1 MQRIIQRKIASSARC
16 LQAMKPG
23 TPIPGLNF
31 LKGKEAPVAMERSEY
46 PDWVNDLENPNIT
59 LAKLRR
65 MDEEDATD
73 SEKMRYLKL
82 TRRAVIKESNLE
94 AGAK

>member
-1 MQRIIQRKIASSARC
+1 MQRNIQRKIASSARC

-31 LKGKEAPVAMERSEY
+31 QKGKEAPAALERSEY
-46 PDWVNDLENPNIT
+46 PEWVNDLEKPMIT

-65 MDEEDATD
+65 MDEKDATD
-73 SEKMRYLKL
+73 KEKMRYLKL
-82 TRRAVIKESNLE
+82 TRRAVIKENNLE

>member
-1 MQRIIQRKIASSARC
+1 MQRIIQRTITSSALC
-16 LQAMKPG
+16 SQAMKAG

-31 LKGKEAPVAMERSEY
+31 LKGKDAPVAMERSEY
-46 PDWVNDLENPNIT
+46 PDWVGELEKSQIA

-65 MDEEDATD
+65 MEEADASD
-73 SEKMRYLKL
+73 SDKMRYLKL
-82 TRRAVIKESNLE
+82 TRRALIKENNLE